1 MCALFSQRDAL
12 STNEWVGMGPGRKW
26 IFGAYSGLALWS
38 FFGRGVCVD
47 HVYLTFS
54 AECITFPFNFTEM

>member
-1 MCALFSQRDAL
+1 MGGDGARDKMDIWCL
-12 STNEWVGMGPGRKW
+12 LRLGT
-26 IFGAYSGLALWS
+26 LWS

-54 AECITFPFNFTEM
+54 AEFITFPFNFTEM